1 MGIDRHALRCFL
13 WRMMSLRKSWFP
25 AILVVLGLSLF
36 AACKEEK
43 APAPSLPK
51 GPAILI
57 LGDSLTAGF
66 GLPKDR
72 AFPALLGERFQKEGI
87 PLAVVNGG
95 LSGDTTSG
103 GLSRLPWF
111 LSRKDLELKALI
123 IELGN
128 NDAMRGKT
136 PASVE
141 KNITDMIR
149 LARKERPGIQIFLCD
164 LHTFPNMGADY
175 VAQFKAVFPRIAK
188 KERVILLPF
197 LLTGVAGKPEL
208 NQKDGIHPTEEGA
221 AIVAENLFK
230 ALKPHLK

>member
-1 MGIDRHALRCFL
+1 M
-13 WRMMSLRKSWFP
+13 
-25 AILVVLGLSLF
+25 
-36 AACKEEK
+36 
-43 APAPSLPK
+43 
-51 GPAILI
+51 LI

-72 AFPALLGERFQKEGI
+72 AFPALLEEKFKTEGI

-111 LSRKDLELKALI
+111 LSRKELDLKALV

-136 PASVE
+136 PESVE
-141 KNITDMIR
+141 KNLTEIIR

-164 LHTFPNMGADY
+164 LHTFPNMGREY
-175 VAQFKAVFPRIAK
+175 VNSFKAVFPRVAR
-188 KERVILLPF
+188 KEKVILLPF
-197 LLTGVAGKPEL
+197 LLAGVAGKPEL
-208 NQKDGIHPTEEGA
+208 NQKDGIHPTGEGA
-221 AIVAENLFK
+221 RIVADNLFK
-230 ALKPHLK
+230 SLRPHLKKTAAEKPR

>member
-1 MGIDRHALRCFL
+1 MRLFL
-13 WRMMSLRKSWFP
+13 VSLL
-25 AILVVLGLSLF
+25 AILSF
-36 AACKEEK
+36 AACKDQK
-43 APAPSLPK
+43 PPAPSLPT

-72 AFPALLGERFQKEGI
+72 AFPALLEERFKKEGVA
-87 PLAVVNGG
+87 LAVVNGG

-111 LSRKDLELKALI
+111 LSRKDLDLKAI
-123 IELGN
+123 VIELGN
-128 NDAMRGKT
+128 NDAMRGKSA
-136 PASVE
+136 ASVE
-141 KNITDMIR
+141 KNITEMIH

-164 LHTFPNMGADY
+164 LHTFPNMGKQY
-175 VAQFKAVFPRIAK
+175 VAEFKAVFPRIAK
-188 KERVILLPF
+188 KEKVVLLPF

-221 AIVAENLFK
+221 AIVAENLYR
-230 ALKPHLK
+230 ALKPHLR

>member
-1 MGIDRHALRCFL
+1 MTSRRFRFTAALLFS
-13 WRMMSLRKSWFP
+13 SL
-25 AILVVLGLSLF
+25 LLLT
-36 AACKEEK
+36 ACKEEK
-43 APAPSLPK
+43 TPAPSLPK
-51 GPAILI
+51 GPAILV

-66 GLPKDR
+66 GLPKDK
-72 AFPALLGERFQKEGI
+72 AFPALLATTFEKEGV
-87 PLAVVNGG
+87 PFAVINGG

-111 LSRKDLELKALI
+111 LSRKDLELKGLI

-141 KNITDMIR
+141 KNITEMIR
-149 LARKERPGIQIFLCD
+149 MARKERPGIQIFLCD
-164 LHTFPNMGADY
+164 LHTFPNMGPEY

-188 KERVILLPF
+188 REKVILLPF

-221 AIVAENLFK
+221 AIVAENLYK
-230 ALKPHLK
+230 ALKPHLRK